1 MRKKWPLGNYGLGWV
16 LLALFLA
23 SWAMQT
29 WTGWRQFEAEQV
41 ALQQPA
47 EVFGADGYVW
57 GWAQATFE
65 NWQSEFL
72 QLLAMAVFTAI
83 LIYKGSAES
92 RDSDDEMLERLD
104 RIERRLSELSPTQ
117 TPPARAP
124 RE

>member
-29 WTGWRQFEAEQV
+29 WTGWRQFEAEQ
-41 ALQQPA
+41 AEHQQSA
-47 EVFGADGYVW
+47 EFFGAGGYVW
-57 GWAQATFE
+57 DWAQASFE

-72 QLLAMAVFTAI
+72 QLLAMAVFTAT
-83 LIYKGSAES
+83 LIFKGSAES
-92 RDSDDEMLERLD
+92 RESNDEMLERLD
-104 RIERRLSELSPTQ
+104 RIERRLDDITPETSPRVPTS
-117 TPPARAP
+117 